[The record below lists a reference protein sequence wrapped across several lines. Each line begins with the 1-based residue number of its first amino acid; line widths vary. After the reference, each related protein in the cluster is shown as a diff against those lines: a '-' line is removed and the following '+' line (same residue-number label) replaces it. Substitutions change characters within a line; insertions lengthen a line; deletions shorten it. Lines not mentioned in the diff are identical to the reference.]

1 MMQDK
6 TLTNILS
13 TYEVF
18 GEFKNMIFDR
28 TFIIILITLLKS
40 FITF

>member
-18 GEFKNMIFDR
+18 GELKNMICDR